1 MKKSIIKFSLLTLL
15 FLVFLV
21 GWILQFIQIIE
32 LFAEDFSGT
41 NSEIYTPTLNLHIP
55 TIVDYLFGLFTIM
68 STLTSYIGYKVVQN
82 AIHIYREYKLK
93 YADKIAAQ
101 KAARAEADKQ
111 AKIAQLEAELKE
123 LKKD

>member
-1 MKKSIIKFSLLTLL
+1 M

-55 TIVDYLFGLFTIM
+55 TIVYYLFGLFTIM

-82 AIHIYREYKLK
+82 AIHIYIEYKLK

-123 LKKD
+123 LKKG